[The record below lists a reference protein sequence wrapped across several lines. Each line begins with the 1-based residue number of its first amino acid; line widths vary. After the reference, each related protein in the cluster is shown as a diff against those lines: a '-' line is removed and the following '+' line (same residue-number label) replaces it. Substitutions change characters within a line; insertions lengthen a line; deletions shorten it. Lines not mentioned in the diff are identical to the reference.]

1 MTMTR
6 TASTSLMLKVTV
18 LLLLLVSVVTTCTYQ
33 EWNSIV
39 SSFMLT
45 ILTIMQDGEE
55 PRSAIVSGVTLESP
69 GTVPR
74 L

>member
-18 LLLLLVSVVTTCTYQ
+18 LLLLVSVVTTCTYQ